1 MIRFL
6 IIIVVIIV
14 LLAVLAS
21 IFLIVRECYHT
32 NIVKNNGIVSENGI
46 VLNENKENYIEKI
59 QNEKKCML
67 AFSGGGFRSVVNCTG
82 CLRGVVER
90 LKRKGAIKNLQE
102 FLNSYEVLSGNS
114 GGAWFVSLLTYSKN
128 YFNILN
134 NEGLYNFITYTQGIQ
149 KANIHYI
156 QKMYDNVHFLNSL
169 NKILQFDDK
178 VKKYTQYALNYYDSP
193 WQKVIYDLVFMPVG
207 DMNKMTAIGNNPNK
221 VNYSIIIHS
230 TILKE
235 ATLNQFSLNE
245 KKSRINTSY
254 SINEPS
260 CCEDKTESC
269 CGCKIVS
276 TKKGLFGDCGF
287 GLPIFIGWDHG
298 SNSCQT
304 SLYPGWYKTKDTE
317 QSLEYVS
324 GYNFLSMP
332 KKDKLKYKLGK
343 KGASVVYTEHDT
355 NVLLHSG
362 FKKKNVE
369 VDLSKK
375 INASFPIYSAAAMSS
390 AAGAFVT
397 CDKMLD
403 YLLRETDTKIGVTK
417 DLVYI
422 LDSHANLDISGGANI
437 AHTMNYASVPL
448 KLPSEENK
456 EINTIEDGFIGI
468 NTPIET
474 VSNAAVV
481 KTGDGGYFDN
491 SGIVGTILEW
501 QNKNVN
507 NVSDKIKII
516 CVNDANVLVPLEWHR
531 NNLNI
536 GALFGIVN
544 YNGKTGNND
553 LAKTYEYVF
562 RPGLSLNCTS
572 PQIFSQ
578 KDFKNMKQLYAQ
590 QFFSKKDVTL
600 DLTINYYD
608 TKTVKNKTLKIQEG
622 LLIDLYVIE
631 CNTTSDIFISKN
643 NSVDSMIYS
652 EELLY
657 QVFLEHVPEEI
668 INKIFG

>member
-14 LLAVLAS
+14 LLAVSAS
-21 IFLIVRECYHT
+21 IVLIARECYHT
-32 NIVKNNGIVSENGI
+32 NIVKNNSIVPENGI
-46 VLNENKENYIEKI
+46 VWNKNKENYTGKI
-59 QNEKKCML
+59 QNENKFML

-90 LKRKGAIKNLQE
+90 LKRKGAIKNLHD
-102 FLNSYEVLSGNS
+102 FLNNYEVLSGNS

-128 YFNILN
+128 YFNILDN
-134 NEGLYNFITYTQGIQ
+134 NGLYNFITYTQGIQ

-156 QKMYDNVHFLNSL
+156 QKMYNNVRFLNSL

-178 VKKYTQYALNYYDSP
+178 VKKYTESALNYFDSP
-193 WQKVIYDLVFMPVG
+193 WQNVIYDLVFKPVG
-207 DMNKMTAIGNNPNK
+207 DMNKMSAVGNNPNK
-221 VNYSIIIHS
+221 INYSIIIQS
-230 TILKE
+230 IILKE
-235 ATLNQFSLNE
+235 STLNQFSIND

-260 CCEDKTESC
+260 CCEDNTESC

-276 TKKGLFGDCGF
+276 KKNGLFGDCGF

-304 SLYPGWYKTKDTE
+304 SLYPGWYKTKNTE

-324 GYNFLSMP
+324 GYNFFSMP
-332 KKDKLKYKLGK
+332 KKDKLIYKLGK
-343 KGASVVYTEHDT
+343 KAASVVYTEHDT
-355 NVLLHSG
+355 NVLLHST

-369 VDLSKK
+369 VNLSKTIK
-375 INASFPIYSAAAMSS
+375 ASFPIYSAAAMSS

-403 YLLRETDTKIGVTK
+403 YLLQENDTKIGVTK
-417 DLVYI
+417 DLVYL
-422 LDSHANLDISGGANI
+422 LDSHANLDISGGSNI

-448 KLPSEENK
+448 KIPSEENE
-456 EINTIEDGFIGI
+456 EITTIEDGFINI
-468 NTPIET
+468 NTPLET
-474 VSNAAVV
+474 VSKAAVV

-491 SGIVGTILEW
+491 SGIVGAILEW
-501 QNKNVN
+501 QNKNGDN
-507 NVSDKIKII
+507 ISDKIKII
-516 CVNDANVLVPLEWHR
+516 CINDANILVPLEWTR
-531 NNLNI
+531 NNLNVGSI
-536 GALFGIVN
+536 FGIVDYVGHTKN
-544 YNGKTGNND
+544 PD

-572 PQIFSQ
+572 PQIFAQ

-590 QFFSKKDVTL
+590 QFFSKKNITL

-608 TKTVKNKTLKIQEG
+608 TKTIKNKTLKIKEG
-622 LLIDLYVIE
+622 ILVDLYVIE
-631 CNTTSDIFISKN
+631 CNTTADIFIGKEN
-643 NSVDSMIYS
+643 LVDSMIYS

-668 INKIFG
+668 IKKIFI